1 MKTKTTTAGKTAKI
15 LCMFALACGLLFT
28 GCAKKGDT
36 GPAGPAGTNGTNGT
50 NGNANVKSKT
60 IFINGSEWTN
70 TSGSSTVTKLI
81 PEITTDIINTG
92 AVLVYGEDTPGKWTA
107 LPVAMTSTAGVVL
120 SYNYSIEAG
129 KINLFIDNNT
139 TTALTA
145 GDIGNSNWRFVIMS
159 GTGRLLNPNLKYN
172 NYNEVKKAFNLKD

>member
-1 MKTKTTTAGKTAKI
+1 MKNKNKTTAGKTAKI
-15 LCMFALACGLLFT
+15 FGMLALACGLLISS
-28 GCAKKGDT
+28 CAKKGDT
-36 GPAGPAGTNGTNGT
+36 GPAGPAGTNGT

-81 PEITTDIINTG
+81 PEITSDIINTG
-92 AVLVYGEDTPGKWTA
+92 AVLVYAEDVPGKWVA
-107 LPVAMTSTAGVVL
+107 LPVAQTTTAGVVL
-120 SYNYSIEAG
+120 SFNYSIESG

-139 TTALTA
+139 TTTLTA

-159 GTGRLLNPNLKYN
+159 GTGRLANPNVNYK
-172 NYNEVKKAFNLKD
+172 NYNEVKKSFNLQD